1 MDIDIPQL
9 KALLGALVDGGV
21 TEFEF
26 EDETTRLRIQRGAGR
41 EMVVTTAGAPF
52 VGSLMPQAQHAS
64 SMGDSG
70 GPASVP
76 PLSVA
81 AGSAPPPS
89 TANPDD
95 DKAVFVTSPF
105 VGTFYRQPSP
115 DAPPFVEVGSKVRE
129 GQTLCIVEAM
139 KLMNEL
145 ESDVSGL
152 IIDCLV
158 DNGKPVEFGQKLFK
172 IKLF

>member
-1 MDIDIPQL
+1 MEIDIPQL

-26 EDETTRLRIQRGAGR
+26 EDETTRLRIQRGPGR
-41 EMVVTTAGAPF
+41 ETVVAASGSPF
-52 VGSLMPQAQHAS
+52 MGSLMPQAPHAS
-64 SMGDSG
+64 STADG

-81 AGSAPPPS
+81 TGSSPPPS
-89 TANPDD
+89 VNPDD

-145 ESDVSGL
+145 ESDSAGL
-152 IIDCLV
+152 IIDILV
-158 DNGKPVEFGQKLFK
+158 ESGKPVEFGQKLFK
-172 IKLF
+172 IKPF

>member
-9 KALLGALVDGGV
+9 KALLSALVDGGV

-26 EDETTRLRIQRGAGR
+26 EDEAVRLRINRGPSK
-41 EMVVTTAGAPF
+41 EVVVSAAPQF
-52 VGSLMPQAQHAS
+52 VGSLMPQAAAS
-64 SMGDSG
+64 YSVDA

-76 PLSVA
+76 PMSVPAASVA
-81 AGSAPPPS
+81 APVADD
-89 TANPDD
+89 AN
-95 DKAVFVTSPF
+95 VFFVTSPF

-115 DAPPFVEVGSKVRE
+115 DAPPFVDVGTKVRE

-145 ESDVSGL
+145 EADAAGV
-152 IIDCLV
+152 IVDCLV
-158 DNGKPVEFGQKLFK
+158 ENGKPVEFGQKLFK
-172 IKLF
+172 LKPA